1 MFIII
6 TRSKCNFCDVAKALL
21 KEKGF
26 QFVQYNIESRS
37 SRWILALMKEAEI
50 TTVPQVF
57 SPSGER
63 IGGHIEVARWLRDNK
78 E

>member
-26 QFVQYNIESRS
+26 QFAQYDVESRS

-63 IGGHIEVARWLRDNK
+63 IGGYKELIEWIKPSK